1 MQLKKRLMYSGIIA
15 AATLVI
21 SIFIPIVPCRI
32 APGIPSPTYKW
43 ALCSLNPDKVAGLGS
58 ITEFFGY
65 TASLRD
71 AYILTVLLAFVVV
84 MVILHYTTR
93 RKNKK

>member
-15 AATLVI
+15 AATLVV
-21 SIFIPIVPCRI
+21 SIFIPIIPCRV
-32 APGIPSPTYKW
+32 APGIPNPVYKW
-43 ALCSLNPDKVAGLGS
+43 TLCSLNPDSIAGLGS

-71 AYILTVLLAFVVV
+71 AYILTLLLTFVVA
-84 MVILHYTTR
+84 MVVLHYTMR
-93 RKNKK
+93 RRNKK